1 MVIQCRQ
8 CRTKFRF
15 DEALMQGSGVWLKCS
30 RCGHVYFQENPL
42 LKKDASLS
50 SEPAKSLKESESQSA
65 KKSES
70 LTKSPQVVYRDAE
83 GLHSLDRSI
92 ETEKYFDEEINS
104 EAEKKR
110 EEDVSMEQ
118 KEVEQ
123 QEISSS
129 KSSAKNWKVAFGSVF
144 VILIISVAI
153 FFLFPQSGEQIIK
166 NVLVYIGISE
176 PARPEIA
183 VPQMVRLQDVRH
195 RIVNNYILGPIGVVE
210 GIAVNHAEYPI
221 SRILIKGE
229 ILDAY
234 SVVLGEQTSYAGN
247 VLTDD
252 ELTNLSEE
260 EIFMKLS
267 RPEGLNNSNDKI
279 MPNGQISFMIVFS
292 HEPAGVIKTTV
303 MTVGAERLLS
313 E

>member
-15 DEALMQGSGVWLKCS
+15 DDALMQGSGVWLKCS

-42 LKKDASLS
+42 LKKDTDLS
-50 SEPAKSLKESESQSA
+50 SEPFSSIKESESPIAA
-65 KKSES
+65 KTES
-70 LTKSPQVVYRDAE
+70 KTETPHIFYRDAE
-83 GLHSLDRSI
+83 GLHSLDRTI
-92 ETEKYFDEEINS
+92 ETKKYFDEEINP
-104 EAEKKR
+104 ETDGKR
-110 EEDVSMEQ
+110 EEDIRREQ
-118 KEVEQ
+118 EEVDQ
-123 QEISSS
+123 RKIASSQNS
-129 KSSAKNWKVAFGSVF
+129 GKSWKVAFGSVF
-144 VILIISVAI
+144 VILIISIAT
-153 FFLFPQSGEQIIK
+153 FFVFPQSGEQIIK

-195 RIVNNYILGPIGVVE
+195 KVVNNYILGPIGVVE
-210 GIAVNHAEYPI
+210 GTAINRAEYPI

-247 VLTDD
+247 LLTDD
-252 ELTNLSEE
+252 ELTNLTEE
-260 EIFMKLS
+260 EIFMRLS

>member
-15 DEALMQGSGVWLKCS
+15 DDSLMQGSGVWLKCS

-42 LKKDASLS
+42 LKKDADLS
-50 SEPAKSLKESESQSA
+50 PEPVRSIKESESQTAA
-65 KKSES
+65 KTES
-70 LTKSPQVVYRDAE
+70 KTETPHIFYRDVE
-83 GLHSLDRSI
+83 GLHSFDKTI
-92 ETEKYFDEEINS
+92 ETKKYFDEEINLNT
-104 EAEKKR
+104 ERKR
-110 EEDVSMEQ
+110 DEDISMEQ
-118 KEVEQ
+118 EEVEQ
-123 QEISSS
+123 KEISSS
-129 KSSAKNWKVAFGSVF
+129 KSSGKNWKVAVGSVF
-144 VILIISVAI
+144 IILIISVAI
-153 FFLFPQSGEQIIK
+153 FFIFPQSGEQIIK

-183 VPQMVRLQDVRH
+183 VPQMVKLQDVRH
-195 RIVNNYILGPIGVVE
+195 RVVNNYILGPIGVVE
-210 GIAVNHAEYPI
+210 GTAVNRAEYPI
-221 SRILIKGE
+221 SRILIKGD

-234 SVVLGEQTSYAGN
+234 SVVLGEHTSYAGN
-247 VLTDD
+247 ILTDD

-279 MPNGQISFMIVFS
+279 MPNGQIPFMVIFT
-292 HEPAGVIKTTV
+292 HEPAGVIKATV
-303 MTVGAERLLS
+303 VTVGAERLLS

>member
-15 DEALMQGSGVWLKCS
+15 DDALMQGSGVWLKCS

-42 LKKDASLS
+42 MKHDADLS
-50 SEPAKSLKESESQSA
+50 PEPAKSMKEPESQPA
-65 KKSES
+65 KKTES
-70 LTKSPQVVYRDAE
+70 VTQTPHVVYRDAE
-83 GLHSLDRSI
+83 GFHSLDKTV
-92 ETEKYFDEEINS
+92 ETKKYFNEEINLDT
-104 EAEKKR
+104 ERKQ
-110 EEDVSMEQ
+110 EEDISMEQ
-118 KEVEQ
+118 EDVEQ
-123 QEISSS
+123 REISSS
-129 KSSAKNWKVAFGSVF
+129 NSSGKNWKVAVGSVF
-144 VILIISVAI
+144 IILIISIAI
-153 FFLFPQSGEQIIK
+153 FFVFPQSGEQIIK

-183 VPQMVRLQDVRH
+183 VPQMVRLQDVSH

-210 GIAVNHAEYPI
+210 GTAVNRAEYPV
-221 SRILIKGE
+221 SRILIKGD

-234 SVVLGEQTSYAGN
+234 SVVLGEHTSYAGN
-247 VLTDD
+247 ILTDD

-267 RPEGLNNSNDKI
+267 RPEGLNNANDKI
-279 MPNGQISFMIVFS
+279 ISNGQIPFMIVFTR
-292 HEPAGVIKTTV
+292 EPAGVIKTTV